1 MWHCYNIPQKK
12 IKWNW
17 KIEILIYLKLALNF
31 HDRPSTTLFISSSRC
46 WIFYNT
52 RLTCKAGLQTYNRL
66 LLFYYLT
73 NEFFTKLTEP
83 IERPCLTDQS
93 KLTNDNL
100 NNATWAF
107 KPITSRKNWPITF
120 TNQSRNLIL
129 DNDFRQHSL
138 AIFGSTTIS
147 MITLNGWLF
156 SLLKEKCY

>member
-17 KIEILIYLKLALNF
+17 KIQILIYLKLALNF

-52 RLTCKAGLQTYNRL
+52 RLTCKAGLLTYNRL
-66 LLFYYLT
+66 LLFFYLT
-73 NEFFTKLTEP
+73 NEFFTKLTGP
-83 IERPCLTDQS
+83 VERSCLTDPS
-93 KLTNDNL
+93 KLTHDNL

>member
-17 KIEILIYLKLALNF
+17 KIQILIYLKSALNF
-31 HDRPSTTLFISSSRC
+31 HDRPSTTLSFHPLDVEYFTIQD
-46 WIFYNT
+46 WHVKLVYWLTTDFY
-52 RLTCKAGLQTYNRL
+52 
-66 LLFYYLT
+66 FLT

-107 KPITSRKNWPITF
+107 KLITSRKNWPITF

-156 SLLKEKCY
+156 SLLKEKFY